1 MDRDRRLKR
10 IKEKDKKNTKKKK
23 MIEEKGKKANHRIFT
38 HCRSVNERKIER
50 KKPDKKEDKK
60 REK

>member
-10 IKEKDKKNTKKKK
+10 IKEKDKKTHTKK

-50 KKPDKKEDKK
+50 KKNDKKEDKK

>member
-1 MDRDRRLKR
+1 
-10 IKEKDKKNTKKKK
+10 

-50 KKPDKKEDKK
+50 KKTIKK
-60 REK
+60 RTKNEKNKDTKRKLNTIGDNKTQN